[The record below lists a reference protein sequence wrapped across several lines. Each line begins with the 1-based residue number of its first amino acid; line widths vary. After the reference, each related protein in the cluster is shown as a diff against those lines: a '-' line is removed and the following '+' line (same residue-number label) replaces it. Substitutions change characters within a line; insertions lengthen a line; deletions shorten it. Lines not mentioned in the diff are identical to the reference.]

1 MKRSAVTEGLFSKK
15 SKTDVVFN
23 ESAFDLDWLQMDH
36 PNAGNDVKL
45 PEERDA
51 MRKGGLGFKSDPL
64 QSDKGVLSTRLTKM
78 KQQKIKSRVNNVD
91 VDDEDE
97 EDIGHGIVEQII
109 DKGSLK
115 SKQKSVFSADNSKKN
130 SKPPQMENN
139 NIFSNKGKNSKSN
152 IETSNRSNT
161 DMKKNQDNTAPNAKK
176 KDVFKERF
184 HQDNKKKKTRSKQ
197 KNIRKDNR
205 PTEQR
210 PNYRPITKE
219 TKAHMGI
226 ENV

>member
-1 MKRSAVTEGLFSKK
+1 
-15 SKTDVVFN
+15 
-23 ESAFDLDWLQMDH
+23 
-36 PNAGNDVKL
+36 
-45 PEERDA
+45 
-51 MRKGGLGFKSDPL
+51 
-64 QSDKGVLSTRLTKM
+64 
-78 KQQKIKSRVNNVD
+78 
-91 VDDEDE
+91 
-97 EDIGHGIVEQII
+97 
-109 DKGSLK
+109 
-115 SKQKSVFSADNSKKN
+115 
-130 SKPPQMENN
+130 
-139 NIFSNKGKNSKSN
+139 
-152 IETSNRSNT
+152 
-161 DMKKNQDNTAPNAKK
+161 MKKNQDNTAPNAKK